1 MNGVLHLFEEVTFE
15 IGPAIAPLRASF
27 NANYLAI

>member
-1 MNGVLHLFEEVTFE
+1 LFEEVTFE